1 MERLLGEDK
10 SVDAANLGATTGDA
24 LGHQRLADAVTRHL
38 DALPPASVLALQ
50 GSWGRGK
57 SDVLGRVFACFDQR
71 AKEFNTPQ
79 PVRLDPW
86 QYGTPDLI
94 RPVVLALLNQISAED
109 WRGKEKLR
117 IAARTLIR
125 AGNAMLFKALTVV
138 VPTPVGEIIGAAE
151 QPVADGLDALFS
163 GEPTQRPVDPDPVKV
178 MGERFHE
185 LVEIYVG
192 RCDRRWP
199 LLICVDDLD
208 RCLPDHQI
216 AMLEAIFFLT
226 AAGADCSFLIALDP
240 MLVQQA
246 AVTHY
251 RTAGFDANK
260 YLDKLFDLRLSLP
273 ELGESS
279 VQTLLQHELARRTPP
294 VRAASTNAARS
305 MESLLREGL
314 NVTPEQTAQIFS
326 EVFSLPELKNP
337 RLIHRVCERIR
348 LLALANLEARDRRAI
363 GAARLRALVTWC
375 AIADRWPDLRQ
386 LLQDTRPDM
395 WTDNMKIVCFTYGF
409 TDVFGN
415 SLTTAEIEDELKK
428 RSNIPDRLPGRL
440 RQPDLGEFLHGLVLD
455 RPGLVD
461 ELVEVDD
468 AMIRFGL

>member
-1 MERLLGEDK
+1 MDVT
-10 SVDAANLGATTGDA
+10 SLGAATEDA

-57 SDVLGRVFACFDQR
+57 SDVLGRVHDRFAQR
-71 AKEFNTPQ
+71 AKEHGAPE
-79 PVRLDPW
+79 PLRLDPW

-94 RPVVLALLNQISAED
+94 RPVVLALLSRIRAED
-109 WRGKEKLR
+109 WRGKEKLQ

-138 VPTPVGEIIGAAE
+138 VPAPVGEIIGAAE
-151 QPVADGLDALFS
+151 QPVAEGLDALFS
-163 GEPTQRPVDPDPVKV
+163 GGPTQKPVDPDPVKV
-178 MGERFHE
+178 MAERFRE
-185 LVEIYVG
+185 LVEGYVG
-192 RCDRRWP
+192 QRDRRWP

-226 AAGADCSFLIALDP
+226 AAGADCLFLIALDP

-260 YLDKLFDLRLSLP
+260 YLDKLFTLRLSLP

-279 VQTLLQHELARRTPP
+279 VQALLGHELGGRTLP
-294 VRAASTNAARS
+294 VRAASANAAWS

-314 NVTPEQTAQIFS
+314 DVTPEEMAQTFR

-348 LLALANLEARDRRAI
+348 LLALANLQERDQRAI
-363 GAARLRALVTWC
+363 GADRLYALVTWC

-386 LLQDTRPDM
+386 VLQDTRPEN
-395 WTDNMKIVCFTYGF
+395 WTDNLKIVCFTYGF

-415 SLTTAEIEDELKK
+415 GHTIAEIEDALKK
-428 RSNIPDRLPGRL
+428 RSNIPDRLAGRL
-440 RQPDLGEFLHGLVLD
+440 RWPDLGEFLNGLVLA

-461 ELVEVDD
+461 ELVEIDA
-468 AMIRFGL
+468 AMIQFAL